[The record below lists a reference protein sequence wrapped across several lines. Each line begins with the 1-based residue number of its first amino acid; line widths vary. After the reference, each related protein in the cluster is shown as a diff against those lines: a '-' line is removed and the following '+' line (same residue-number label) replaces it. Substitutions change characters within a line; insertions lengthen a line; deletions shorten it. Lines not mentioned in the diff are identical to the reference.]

1 MRNNLIFPLLL
12 TAAIV
17 STVSAQVPKV
27 HYAREIGRPEVT
39 ATGIWE
45 KVAAPGMNNTGNT
58 PPGMLAYAVA
68 ENNCI
73 FNWTPSADTTR
84 LTGQADIIGALLSP
98 DESLLMIA
106 ERVGG
111 ANKNNSTRLIFLNL
125 LNNRICGGMD
135 IPERR
140 ITKLLDLPGSNGA
153 FLAFQEGQ
161 SVFSNGNALLFID
174 IRKKKFRQIGQDIN
188 DKISDICTDG
198 SKVWFAIEG
207 KNQICELDLDDPF
220 KLRYCDTKKPV
231 LKLAVN
237 PASNSVIALENGF
250 CEFYSVTRNGLYL
263 ESSIEFPENYQPVWM
278 MSVSN
283 RGNTAVAVDAEGKG
297 FLISA
302 GGLVALNGRIAT
314 HGCPLPDGTILL
326 GTVERYPKLNNITL
340 PGGEVKS
347 YITPST
353 LRPSSRNKTLAVFA
367 RTGNPQECIQIDERG
382 NVFRLI
388 LQGRRGRKNTILI
401 VNKTGLR

>member
-1 MRNNLIFPLLL
+1 
-12 TAAIV
+12 
-17 STVSAQVPKV
+17 
-27 HYAREIGRPEVT
+27 
-39 ATGIWE
+39 
-45 KVAAPGMNNTGNT
+45 
-58 PPGMLAYAVA
+58 MLAYAVA
-68 ENNCI
+68 ENNCMFTWI
-73 FNWTPSADTTR
+73 PSVDTSR
-84 LTGQADIIGALLSP
+84 LTGQADIIDALLSP
-98 DESLLMIA
+98 DESLLIIA
-106 ERVGG
+106 ERIGG

-125 LNNRICGGMD
+125 LNNKICGGMD

-140 ITKLLDLPGSNGA
+140 ITKLLDLPGRNGT

-161 SVFSNGNALLFID
+161 SVFNNGNALLVID
-174 IRKKKFRQIGQDIN
+174 IRKKRVRQIGQN
-188 DKISDICTDG
+188 ISDRISDVCTDG
-198 SKVWFAIEG
+198 SNVWFAIEG

-237 PASNSVIALENGF
+237 PASKSVIALENGF

-263 ESSIEFPENYQPVWM
+263 ESSLEFPENYQPVWM
-278 MSVSN
+278 MSVSS

-302 GGLVALNGRIAT
+302 GGIVPLNGRIAT

-326 GTVERYPKLNNITL
+326 GTVERYPKLNNIAI

-382 NVFRLI
+382 NIFKLI